1 MASTIIPG
9 ITAPHP
15 HPTSCGGFQLD
26 GANVLAPTS
35 PCSSRLTRAPTLTI
49 DPGHSSYALA
59 LTLTHNSNPH
69 PSPTLSLTQPTI
81 PKVLA
86 PPPSA
91 QAPQLRI
98 EQTGLT
104 PTPTPTPTPNP
115 NPNPNPNSNPNP
127 ELPTPIP
134 TPTPIRDRGR
144 LGPSV
149 RAEQCSYRVGL
160 TNNPETSP
168 QVNGN

>member
-9 ITAPHP
+9 ITAPQP

-35 PCSSRLTRAPTLTI
+35 PCSSRLTRAPTLTT
-49 DPGHSSYALA
+49 DPGHPSYALA
-59 LTLTHNSNPH
+59 LTLTRNFNPH
-69 PSPTLSLTQPTI
+69 PNPALSLTHQPTI

-104 PTPTPTPTPNP
+104 PTPTP
-115 NPNPNPNSNPNP
+115 
-127 ELPTPIP
+127 
-134 TPTPIRDRGR
+134 
-144 LGPSV
+144 
-149 RAEQCSYRVGL
+149 Q
-160 TNNPETSP
+160 P
-168 QVNGN
+168 QPQPQPQPHP